1 MLYVLQ
7 QLDLLPDLRLLL
19 LVNAVHDHL
28 APGDLV
34 PLLLVVA
41 LEDLLEGPMA
51 QLGVE
56 LRRQKFGFQRL
67 RALPAGL
74 GCKGGP
80 RQAAESRA
88 RRQVRGEGAGMRR
101 RHPDIA
107 PVR

>member
-1 MLYVLQ
+1 MLHVLQ
-7 QLDLLPDLRLLL
+7 QLDLLRDRTLLSL
-19 LVNAVHDHL
+19 ANAVHDHL

-56 LRRQKFGFQRL
+56 LRTQRSFGL
-67 RALPAGL
+67 RAARASGRPGVQGWAGPSNR
-74 GCKGGP
+74 GT
-80 RQAAESRA
+80 RA
-88 RRQVRGEGAGMRR
+88 SSGAGTRR
-101 RHPDIA
+101 GNARTHPDIA

>member
-1 MLYVLQ
+1 MLYVLL

-56 LRRQKFGFQRL
+56 LRRQKLGFR
-67 RALPAGL
+67 
-74 GCKGGP
+74 GCARF
-80 RQAAESRA
+80 RQAWGARVGQGRQPSRVRVVRCGEKA
-88 RRQVRGEGAGMRR
+88 RACGGGTLT
-101 RHPDIA
+101 
-107 PVR
+107 

>member
-56 LRRQKFGFQRL
+56 LRRQKLGF
-67 RALPAGL
+67 RACGRF
-74 GCKGGP
+74 
-80 RQAAESRA
+80 RQAWGARVGRGRQSRRVRVVRCGEKA
-88 RRQVRGEGAGMRR
+88 RACGGGTLT
-101 RHPDIA
+101 
-107 PVR
+107 

>member
-7 QLDLLPDLRLLL
+7 QLDLLPDLRLLS

-41 LEDLLEGPMA
+41 LEDLLEGPLA

-56 LRRQKFGFQRL
+56 LRRQEVLGFR
-67 RALPAGL
+67 
-74 GCKGGP
+74 GCARF
-80 RQAAESRA
+80 RQAWGA
-88 RRQVRGEGAGMRR
+88 RVGRGRQPRRVRVVRRGEKAR
-101 RHPDIA
+101 A
-107 PVR
+107 C

>member
-7 QLDLLPDLRLLL
+7 QLDLLPDLRLLS

-41 LEDLLEGPMA
+41 LEDLLEGPLA

-56 LRRQKFGFQRL
+56 LRRQKVWVSEVA
-67 RALPAGL
+67 RASGRPGVQGWAEAG
-74 GCKGGP
+74 
-80 RQAAESRA
+80 SRGA
-88 RRQVRGEGAGMRR
+88 CASSGAGRR
-101 RHPDIA
+101 RGHAEEA
-107 PVR
+107 P